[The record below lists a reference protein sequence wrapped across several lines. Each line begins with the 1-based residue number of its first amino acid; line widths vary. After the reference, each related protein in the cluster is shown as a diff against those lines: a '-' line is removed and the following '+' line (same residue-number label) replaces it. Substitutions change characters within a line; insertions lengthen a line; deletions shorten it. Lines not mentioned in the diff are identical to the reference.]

1 MVNLTAR
8 NILGLA
14 CLALP
19 ILSRANSPPSSVAP
33 VADEELICSST
44 DENDCYPRTFAP
56 TEEFQIIREGQDIP
70 AGLHIRMDINSGE
83 REARLNV
90 PMEGET
96 PFEDSLREALKD
108 LPTEQ
113 SVVVVPQPEGEA
125 KQEEPKPAMR
135 DQVPI
140 SPPVYESA
148 GKVIPPPPTS
158 GDEISTF
165 QAALIFVKTEA
176 RAFDKALDDLS
187 ELSHDIYYGLEI
199 AKDAPVMEKLLCLII
214 GSGSEK
220 FPAKEKSRDHKA
232 ASIIASAVQN
242 NPTALKEVGNLWSML
257 VFPTCGSEFYEAK
270 SHGKKDLVSILRNRL
285 GREKDP
291 HTLKA
296 KVTAISGLLKEPVIR
311 KDFLDKGGMEML
323 LAIFLKKGVDFDIVR
338 KKVLELV
345 NDNFLDEGM
354 GAALRE
360 WPKMPVNEGKV
371 CRTKGHMLEDG
382 CWEYQVDS
390 FFNERQTAFWAKEFS
405 QKLRERRAEWGDSI
419 QDREL

>member
-1 MVNLTAR
+1 MVYITPR
-8 NILGLA
+8 NFLGLA

-19 ILSRANSPPSSVAP
+19 IITRATSSPPSDSP
-33 VADEELICSST
+33 SSDQDLICSST
-44 DENDCYPRTFAP
+44 DKNDCYPREFVP
-56 TEEFQIIREGQDIP
+56 TEEFQVIKEGQDIP
-70 AGLHIRMDINSGE
+70 AGLHIRMDINSGQ
-83 REARLNV
+83 REARLNI
-90 PMEGET
+90 PMEGDEG
-96 PFEDSLREALKD
+96 LLEALKD

-113 SVVVVPQPEGEA
+113 SVVVVPQPEGETE
-125 KQEEPKPAMR
+125 QEESKPAMR

-165 QAALIFVKTEA
+165 QAALIFIKTEA
-176 RAFDKALDDLS
+176 RLFDKALDDLS
-187 ELSHDIYYGLEI
+187 DLAHDIYYGLEI

-220 FPAKEKSRDHKA
+220 YPAKEKSRDHKA

-242 NPTALKEVGNLWSML
+242 NPTALKEIGNLWSML
-257 VFPTCGSEFYEAK
+257 VYPTCGGELYEAK
-270 SHGKKDLVSILRNRL
+270 SAGKKDSISILRNRL

-291 HTLKA
+291 QSLKA

-338 KKVLELV
+338 KKVLDLV

-354 GAALRE
+354 GAELRV

-371 CRTKGHMLEDG
+371 CRIKGRMLEDG
-382 CWEYQVDS
+382 CWEFHVDS
-390 FFNERQTAFWAKEFS
+390 FFRERQNALWAGEFV
-405 QKLRERRAEWGDSI
+405 QKLTERRAEWGDSI
-419 QDREL
+419 HDREL

>member
-1 MVNLTAR
+1 MVNVTTR
-8 NILGLA
+8 NFLGLA

-19 ILSRANSPPSSVAP
+19 LLSRAISPANSVSP
-33 VADEELICSST
+33 VADEDLICSST
-44 DENDCYPRTFAP
+44 DENDCYPRIFVP
-56 TEEFQIIREGQDIP
+56 TEQFQVIREGQDIP
-70 AGLHIRMDINSGE
+70 SGLHVRMDINSGE

-90 PMEGET
+90 PMEGEDS
-96 PFEDSLREALKD
+96 FEESLLEALKD

-113 SVVVVPQPEGEA
+113 SVVVVPQPEGDAE
-125 KQEEPKPAMR
+125 QEELKPAMR

-140 SPPVYESA
+140 APPVYESA
-148 GKVIPPPPTS
+148 GKIPPPPPTS

-165 QAALIFVKTEA
+165 QAALIFIKSEG

-187 ELSHDIYYGLEI
+187 ELAHDIYYGLEI
-199 AKDAPVMEKLLCLII
+199 AKDAPVMEKLLCLVM
-214 GSGSEK
+214 GSGSDK
-220 FPAKEKSRDHKA
+220 FPAKENNRDHKA
-232 ASIIASAVQN
+232 ATILASAVQN
-242 NPTALKEVGNLWSML
+242 NPTALKEIGGLWNML
-257 VFPTCGSEFYEAK
+257 VYPTCGMELYEAK
-270 SHGKKDLVSILRNRL
+270 SHGKKDFVSILRNRL

-296 KVTAISGLLKEPVIR
+296 KVSAISGLLKEPVIR
-311 KDFLDKGGMEML
+311 QDFLQKGGMEML

-360 WPKMPVNEGKV
+360 WPKMPVNEVKR

-382 CWEYQVDS
+382 CWEYQVGA
-390 FFNERQTAFWAKEFS
+390 FFNERQTALLGS
-405 QKLRERRAEWGDSI
+405 GICAEAEG
-419 QDREL
+419 